1 MNAVSRV
8 AVRVCCTL
16 AVSKLAVRRSVRWW
30 SVHWWSVS
38 WWSVVGSQ
46 YVNTVVHVA
55 VLIRCTL
62 VVNTFVEGHCTLEV
76 A

>member
-1 MNAVSRV
+1 M
-8 AVRVCCTL
+8 
-16 AVSKLAVRRSVRWW
+16 VSKLAVRK

-38 WWSVVGSQ
+38 WQSVTDSQ
-46 YVNTVVHVA
+46 YKNAVVHVA

-62 VVNTFVEGHCTLEV
+62 VVNTFIEGHCTLKV